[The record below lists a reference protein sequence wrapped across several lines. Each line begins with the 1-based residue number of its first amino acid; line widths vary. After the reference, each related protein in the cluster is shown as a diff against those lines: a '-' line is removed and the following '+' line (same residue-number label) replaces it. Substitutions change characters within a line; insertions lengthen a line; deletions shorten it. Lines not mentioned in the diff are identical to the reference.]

1 VYNDKT
7 IKELKQILEEH
18 NCAIPNGAKKKNL
31 VDLVE
36 AIMAK
41 DEDFVTMQDTS
52 VMDLFEEVFEQP
64 EQQQQQEEEEVAVK
78 KEVVIKEEN
87 LANEEERPSMFSDDW
102 TGYVMAHFKSNEM
115 IDGNPI
121 CAGLRR
127 VAELL
132 LGDII
137 ESGPEQVFPATDNNG
152 PGRATVLFKV
162 VFDWMNEGNFRT
174 FKEVADVWHG
184 NTDDLFCA
192 HPVATA
198 STRAEGRALRKALKL
213 RCLAAE
219 ELAKKDIVGI
229 VQKAVKQEPTSG
241 EYESSKKISS
251 QQVHF
256 IDNRCNQLDIDVI
269 AFINIGEGDYPNINN
284 VNKDSAK
291 KMIKV
296 LNNYQNGGEIPNKI
310 KGYKIDWRS

>member
-1 VYNDKT
+1 MYSDKT
-7 IKELKQILEEH
+7 IKELKQILDEH
-18 NCAIPNGAKKKNL
+18 NCAVPNGAKKK
-31 VDLVE
+31 DLVE
-36 AIMAK
+36 LVEALMSK
-41 DEDFVTMQDTS
+41 DEDFVTMQVPDPS
-52 VMDLFEEVFEQP
+52 MFDDVFEEEN
-64 EQQQQQEEEEVAVK
+64 
-78 KEVVIKEEN
+78 KEEN
-87 LANEEERPSMFSDDW
+87 EGVAVIEENNAEEDTPSMFSEEW
-102 TGYVMAHFKSNEM
+102 NEYVMAHFKRNEL

-137 ESGPEQVFPATDNNG
+137 ESGPEQVFPASDSNG
-152 PGRATVLFKV
+152 PGRATV
-162 VFDWMNEGNFRT
+162 VFSVTFNWMNTGSIRT

-219 ELAKKDIVGI
+219 ELAKKDIVSI
-229 VQKAVKQEPTSG
+229 VQESVKKTPTSG
-241 EYESSKKISS
+241 EYKADTSISS
-251 QQVHF
+251 QQIQF
-256 IDNRCNQLDIDVI
+256 IDNKCSTLDIDAF
-269 AFINIGEGDYPNINN
+269 AFINMGNSSFSSVSE
-284 VNKDSAK
+284 VTKDSAK

-296 LNNYQNGGEIPNKI
+296 LNNYQNNSGDIPSSI
-310 KGYKIDWRS
+310 KGYKVNWRE

>member
-1 VYNDKT
+1 MNSDKT
-7 IKELKQILEEH
+7 IKELKQILDEH
-18 NCAIPNGAKKKNL
+18 NCAVPNGAKKKDL

-41 DEDFVTMQDTS
+41 DEDFVTMQVPDPS
-52 VMDLFEEVFEQP
+52 VFDEVFE
-64 EQQQQQEEEEVAVK
+64 EEEEEEKRVVE
-78 KEVVIKEEN
+78 KEGS
-87 LANEEERPSMFSDDW
+87 NEEERPSIFSDEW
-102 TGYVMAHFKSNEM
+102 NGYVMAHFKPNEL

-137 ESGPEQVFPATDNNG
+137 DSGPSQVFPATDNNG
-152 PGRATVLFKV
+152 PGRATVIFKV
-162 VFDWMNEGNFRT
+162 TFNWMNSGVIKSFS
-174 FKEVADVWHG
+174 EVADVWHG

-219 ELAKKDIVGI
+219 ELAKKDIVEI
-229 VQKAVKQEPTSG
+229 VQQAVKQAPTSG
-241 EYESSKKISS
+241 EYESNKSISS
-251 QQVHF
+251 QQIQF
-256 IDNRCNQLDIDVI
+256 IDNRCNQLDIDVVK
-269 AFINIGEGDYPNINN
+269 FINIGENIYNSIAE
-284 VNKDSAK
+284 VTKDNAK

-296 LNNYQNGGEIPNKI
+296 LNTYQNGNEIPDKV
-310 KGYKIDWRS
+310 KGYNINWRK

>member
-1 VYNDKT
+1 MYSDKT
-7 IKELKQILEEH
+7 VKELKQILDEH
-18 NCAIPNGAKKKNL
+18 NCAVPNGAKKK
-31 VDLVE
+31 DLVE
-36 AIMAK
+36 LVEALMSK
-41 DEDFVTMQDTS
+41 DEDFVTMQVPDPS
-52 VMDLFEEVFEQP
+52 MFDDVFEEEN
-64 EQQQQQEEEEVAVK
+64 
-78 KEVVIKEEN
+78 KEEN
-87 LANEEERPSMFSDDW
+87 EGVAVIEENNAEEDTPSMFSEEW
-102 TGYVMAHFKSNEM
+102 NEYVMAHFKRNEL

-137 ESGPEQVFPATDNNG
+137 ESGPEQVFPASDSNG
-152 PGRATVLFKV
+152 PGRATV
-162 VFDWMNEGNFRT
+162 VFSVTFNWMNTGSIRT

-219 ELAKKDIVGI
+219 ELAKKDIVDI
-229 VQKAVKQEPTSG
+229 VQQAVKQSPTSG
-241 EYESSKKISS
+241 EYEANKSISS
-251 QQVHF
+251 QQVQF
-256 IDNRCNQLDIDVI
+256 IDNRCNQLDIDVVK
-269 AFINIGEGDYPNINN
+269 FINIGENTYNDINE
-284 VNKDSAK
+284 VTKDSAK

-296 LNNYQNGGEIPNKI
+296 LNTYQNGSEIPEKV
-310 KGYKIDWRS
+310 KGYNINWR

>member
-1 VYNDKT
+1 MYSDKT
-7 IKELKQILEEH
+7 IKELKQILDEH
-18 NCAIPNGAKKKNL
+18 NCAVPNGAKKK
-31 VDLVE
+31 DLVE
-36 AIMAK
+36 LVEALMSK
-41 DEDFVTMQDTS
+41 DEDFVTMQVPDPS
-52 VMDLFEEVFEQP
+52 MFDDVFEEEN
-64 EQQQQQEEEEVAVK
+64 
-78 KEVVIKEEN
+78 KEEN
-87 LANEEERPSMFSDDW
+87 EGVAVIEENNAEEDTPSMFSEEW
-102 TGYVMAHFKSNEM
+102 NEYVRAHFKRNEL

-137 ESGPEQVFPATDNNG
+137 ESGPEQVFPASDSNG
-152 PGRATVLFKV
+152 PGRATV
-162 VFDWMNEGNFRT
+162 VFSITFNWMNTGSIRT

-219 ELAKKDIVGI
+219 ELAKKDIVDI
-229 VQKAVKQEPTSG
+229 VQQAVKQSPTSG
-241 EYESSKKISS
+241 EYEANKSISS
-251 QQVHF
+251 QQVQF
-256 IDNRCNQLDIDVI
+256 IDNRCNQLDIDVVK
-269 AFINIGEGDYPNINN
+269 FINIGENTYNDINE
-284 VNKDSAK
+284 VTKDSAK

-296 LNNYQNGGEIPNKI
+296 LNTYQNGSEIPEKV
-310 KGYKIDWRS
+310 KGYNINWR

>member
-1 VYNDKT
+1 
-7 IKELKQILEEH
+7 
-18 NCAIPNGAKKKNL
+18 
-31 VDLVE
+31 
-36 AIMAK
+36 MAK
-41 DEDFVTMQDTS
+41 DEDFVTMQVNIED
-52 VMDLFEEVFEQP
+52 DIFEDMTEES
-64 EQQQQQEEEEVAVK
+64 QENVA
-78 KEVVIKEEN
+78 VIKET
-87 LANEEERPSMFSDDW
+87 AGQTEEEKPSMFSDEWID
-102 TGYVMAHFKSNEM
+102 YVMGHFKKNEL

-137 ESGPEQVFPATDNNG
+137 ESGPETVFPSTDG
-152 PGRATVLFKV
+152 LSPGRATVVFKV
-162 VFDWMNEGNFRT
+162 VFNWMNSGDNRI

-219 ELAKKDIVGI
+219 ELAKKDIVSI
-229 VQKAVKQEPTSG
+229 VKDSIKKAPASG
-241 EYESSKKISS
+241 EYESNTKISS
-251 QQVHF
+251 QQIQF
-256 IDNRCNQLDIDVI
+256 IDNKCGQLDIDAF
-269 AFINIGEGDYPNINN
+269 AFINMGNSSFANVGE
-284 VNKDSAK
+284 VTRDSAK

-296 LNNYQNGGEIPNKI
+296 LNTYQNDGGIIPENI
-310 KGYKIDWRS
+310 KGHKTNWRE